1 METSKQKRFNTLA
14 FARKLKLNNEASTV
28 ALGMATVGITLS
40 TAIMILSLVVVLGF
54 KNEITERILSIDP
67 HIRIVNS
74 GLITNTSHNS
84 TNVNIDDITPEITS
98 LHCSDMLSMV
108 SLIAERPAVLKTD
121 NDFRGIV
128 YRGVDKNFD
137 WSYLSECLIEGHLPL
152 SQQPDSIYGIMIS
165 ESTANALNLKAE
177 DRILVYFIDENVRV
191 RRCNVTGIY
200 RTGFDELDGLTV
212 YGNCRAIQSVNGWTD
227 REGTAVAV
235 NVTNT
240 NAIRQ
245 IAISLNS
252 ALSQAVAQGRI
263 HTIYNLVDT
272 STTNASFF
280 AWLDLLDLNAI
291 VVIVLMA
298 IVAAFTL
305 IAAMLMILLGRVRT
319 IAILKTLG
327 ATDTEVRNVFIH
339 LTQRLTFRA
348 LIAGNVVAISIALL
362 QQATHFIPLNSATY
376 YISWVP
382 ISINWL
388 YIILLDISIY
398 LLARLT
404 LLLPAKV
411 IATISPSR
419 ALRFE

>member
-1 METSKQKRFNTLA
+1 
-14 FARKLKLNNEASTV
+14 
-28 ALGMATVGITLS
+28 MATVGITLS

-74 GLITNTSHNS
+74 GLLTNTSDSNA
-84 TNVNIDDITPEITS
+84 NVNIDDITPEISS
-98 LHCSDMLSMV
+98 LPCSDMLSMV
-108 SLIAERPAVLKTD
+108 SLMAERPAVLKTD

-128 YRGVDKNFD
+128 YRGVDEKFD
-137 WSYLSECLIEGHLPL
+137 WSYLSECLIEGDLPL
-152 SQQPDSIYGIMIS
+152 SQDPDSIYGIMVS
-165 ESTANALNLKAE
+165 ESTAKALNLKAK

-191 RRCNVTGIY
+191 RRCNITGVY
-200 RTGFDELDGLTV
+200 HTGFDELDGLTV
-212 YGNCRAIQSVNGWTD
+212 YGDCRAVQSVNGWSKG
-227 REGTAVAV
+227 EGTAVAV

-252 ALSQAVAQGRI
+252 ALSRATAQGR
-263 HTIYNLVDT
+263 TPAIYNVADT

-280 AWLDLLDLNAI
+280 AWLDLLDVNAI

-305 IAAMLMILLGRVRT
+305 IAAMLMILLGHVRT

-327 ATDTEVRNVFIH
+327 ATDTEVQSVFIH
-339 LTQRLTFRA
+339 LTQRLTLRA
-348 LIAGNVVAISIALL
+348 LIAGNVVAISLALL
-362 QQATHFIPLNSATY
+362 QQATRFIPLDAATY

-382 ISINWL
+382 VSINWL
-388 YIILLDISIY
+388 YVIILDIAIY

-404 LLLPAKV
+404 LLLPARV

-419 ALRFE
+419 TMRFE